1 MEGAE
6 FETYGSGGG
15 GGGDRYSTPTPPP
28 SYEQRE
34 RRPPPPPPLR
44 QLAEG
49 ELVTGVVSGIAA
61 FGVFLDVGGGRSG
74 LVHCSELADAGPE
87 VGKKDPAGQAATAA
101 ILENYTRGDP
111 MAVVVLKIADD
122 GRINLSEK
130 LAIAQAAGG
139 GMSGDGSA
147 WAVSGGDDDE
157 LFGDGDPGT
166 PRASEEPRRRRR

>member
-1 MEGAE
+1 MEGAD
-6 FETYGSGGG
+6 FESYGSGGG
-15 GGGDRYSTPTPPP
+15 GGDRFGGPPP

-34 RRPPPPPPLR
+34 RRPPPTPAPPPR

-74 LVHCSELADAGPE
+74 LVHCTELANAGPE

-147 WAVSGGDDDE
+147 WAVSSGDDD
-157 LFGDGDPGT
+157 FDDGGPGT
-166 PRASEEPRRRRR
+166 PRASEEPRLRRR